1 MNNISKFW
9 LTTKYLI
16 ISLGILLS
24 VTCRS
29 TILEPVTLEN
39 PVQLEIPIPRD
50 GHVRIL
56 FFNSYHAVVRTLVD
70 EHLPAGNYR
79 FTWDLKDDEGNTV
92 VEGYYFCYISLDDEV
107 LFDELC
113 LPLYNE

>member
-16 ISLGILLS
+16 ISLGILFS

-29 TILEPVTLEN
+29 TILESVTLEN
-39 PVQLEIPIPRD
+39 PIRLQVPIPRD

-56 FFNSYHAVVRTLVD
+56 FFNSYHTIVRILID
-70 EHLPAGNYR
+70 EHLPAGNHM
-79 FTWDLKDDEGNTV
+79 FKWDLRDDEGNTIL
-92 VEGYYFCYISLDDEV
+92 EGYYFCYVSLDDEV
-107 LFDELC
+107 LVDNFS
-113 LPLYNE
+113 LPLFNE